1 MVVMTKIA
9 FHTSSFFHKVEI
21 GKQGT
26 DRDFTSKTLL
36 VVSDCSE
43 WEANVM
49 DETSTQKEKKIK
61 KNLKK
66 STGLFVDST
75 IENLLTVDNSLYC
88 SSTSAHNV

>member
-9 FHTSSFFHKVEI
+9 FHTSSFFHKDEI

-36 VVSDCSE
+36 VVSDSSE

-49 DETSTQKEKKIK
+49 D
-61 KNLKK
+61 
-66 STGLFVDST
+66 
-75 IENLLTVDNSLYC
+75 
-88 SSTSAHNV
+88 